1 MHILKEILQNRQS
14 GRIQGVY
21 SACTAS
27 PAVLDAVMRRAKDTD
42 TPAVV
47 EATANQVN
55 QFGGYTGMRPA
66 DYFRFIEESAEK
78 VGLDSAKLIVG
89 GDHLGPLVW
98 KDENADSAMDK
109 AEALVKEY
117 VEAGFTKI
125 HIDTSMMLGDDDRS
139 KRLSDELIA
148 DRAARLIR
156 ACESVRKKELVYIIG
171 SEVPIPGGAQEVE
184 DMCVTKK
191 EDVAATLDVFSRTF
205 EKYGIKDAMRDV
217 IAVVVQPG
225 VEFGDS
231 MVTAYDPEKAKDLI
245 SFLNGKKL
253 VFEGHSTDYQTKEN
267 LRKMVDDG
275 IAILKVGPALTFYYR
290 EALFALSEMEKEL
303 SDSPSMFRELL
314 ESKMLLEPK
323 NWKKYYSGTEKEVR
337 EKRAYSYSDRS
348 RYYMSD
354 PDIVHAVQRMLNNLS
369 SKEIPLSMLSQYMP
383 LQYAEVVRGAC
394 SCCPEDLIRSRIGN
408 VIDDYLY
415 AIIK

>member
-1 MHILKEILQNRQS
+1 MHILKDILQNRKS
-14 GRIQGVY
+14 GRLQGVY

-27 PAVLDAVMRRAKDTD
+27 PAVLEAAMLRAKQTD

-66 DYFRFIEESAEK
+66 DYFKFINDSAEK
-78 VGLDSAKLIVG
+78 VGLDQNQLIVG

-98 KDENADSAMDK
+98 KDESADSAMDK

-125 HIDTSMMLGDDDRS
+125 HIDTSMMLGGDDRS
-139 KRLSDELIA
+139 KRLPDEVIA

-184 DMCVTKK
+184 EMCITEKA
-191 EDVAATLDVFSRTF
+191 DVATTLDVFAHTF
-205 EKYGIKDAMRDV
+205 EKYGIGNAMQDV
-217 IAVVVQPG
+217 IGVVVQPG

-231 MVTAYDPEKAKDLI
+231 MVTEYDPQKAKDLV
-245 SFLNGKKL
+245 SFLDGKKL

-267 LRKMVDDG
+267 LRKMVEDG

-290 EALFALSEMEKEL
+290 EALYALSEIEKEL

-323 NWKKYYSGTEKEVR
+323 NWKKYYSGSEKDLHV
-337 EKRAYSYSDRS
+337 KRAFSYSDRS

-354 PDIVHAVQRMLNNLS
+354 PDIVRAVQRMIFNLS
-369 SKEIPLSMLSQYMP
+369 EKEIPVSMLSQYMP
-383 LQYAEVVRGAC
+383 IQYEEVVHGKCAC
-394 SCCPEDLIRSRIGN
+394 KPEDLIRSRINN
-408 VIDDYLY
+408 VIDDYLF
-415 AIIK
+415 ATIK

>member
-1 MHILKEILQNRQS
+1 MHILKKILQNRKT
-14 GRIQGVY
+14 GRLQGVY

-27 PAVLDAVMRRAKDTD
+27 PAVIDTVFRKAAETD
-42 TPAVV
+42 TPAVI

-66 DYFRFIEESAEK
+66 DYFRFICETAEK
-78 VGLDSAKLIVG
+78 IDFDIKNLIAG

-98 KDENADSAMDK
+98 KDEEAESAMEK

-125 HIDTSMMLGDDDRS
+125 HIDTSMMLGGDDRT
-139 KRLSDELIA
+139 KRLSDEIIA
-148 DRAARLIR
+148 ERAARLVR

-171 SEVPIPGGAQEVE
+171 SEVPIPGGVQEE
-184 DMCVTKK
+184 EEMCVTSQK
-191 EDVAATLDVFSRTF
+191 DVAATLDTFTRTF
-205 EKYGIKDAMRDV
+205 EKYGIGSAMEDV
-217 IAVVVQPG
+217 VAIVVQPG

-231 MVTAYDPEKAKDLI
+231 MVTAYDPDKAKDLV
-245 SFLNGKKL
+245 SFLDGKKI

-267 LRKMVDDG
+267 LRNMVSDG

-337 EKRAYSYSDRS
+337 EKRAFSYSDRS

-354 PDIVHAVQRMLNNLS
+354 PDLVRAIERMIANLS
-369 SKEIPLSMLSQYMP
+369 AKEIPLSMLSQYMP
-383 LQYAEVVRGAC
+383 MQYAEVVHGKCRPV
-394 SCCPEDLIRSRIGN
+394 PEELIRSRIGN
-408 VIDDYLY
+408 VIDDYLF
-415 AIIK
+415 ATIK

>member
-1 MHILKEILQNRQS
+1 MHILKDILQNRKS
-14 GRIQGVY
+14 GRLQGVY

-27 PAVLDAVMRRAKDTD
+27 PAVLEAAMLRAKQTD

-66 DYFRFIEESAEK
+66 DYFKFINDSAEK
-78 VGLDSAKLIVG
+78 VGLDQNQLIVG

-98 KDENADSAMDK
+98 KDESADSAMDK

-125 HIDTSMMLGDDDRS
+125 HIDTSMMLGGDDRS
-139 KRLSDELIA
+139 KRLPDEVIA

-184 DMCVTKK
+184 EMCITEKA
-191 EDVAATLDVFSRTF
+191 DVATTLDVFAHTF
-205 EKYGIKDAMRDV
+205 EKYGIGNAMQDV
-217 IAVVVQPG
+217 IGVVVQPG

-231 MVTAYDPEKAKDLI
+231 MVTAYDPEKAKDLV
-245 SFLNGKKL
+245 SFLDGKKL

-267 LRKMVDDG
+267 LRKMVEDG

-290 EALFALSEMEKEL
+290 EALYALSEIEKEL

-323 NWKKYYSGTEKEVR
+323 NWKKYYSGSEKDLHV
-337 EKRAYSYSDRS
+337 KRAFSYSDRS

-354 PDIVHAVQRMLNNLS
+354 PDIVRAVQRMIFNLS
-369 SKEIPLSMLSQYMP
+369 EKEIPVSMLSQYMP
-383 LQYAEVVRGAC
+383 IQYEEVVHGKCAC
-394 SCCPEDLIRSRIGN
+394 KPEDLIRSRINN
-408 VIDDYLY
+408 VIDDYLF
-415 AIIK
+415 ATIK